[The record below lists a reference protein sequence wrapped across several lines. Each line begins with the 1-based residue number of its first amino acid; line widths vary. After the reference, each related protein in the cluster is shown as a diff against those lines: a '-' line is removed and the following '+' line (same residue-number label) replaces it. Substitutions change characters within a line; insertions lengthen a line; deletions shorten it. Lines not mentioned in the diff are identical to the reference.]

1 MNFLSMEYFLTVAAK
16 RNITKAAEELHI
28 TQQTL
33 SAHIAA
39 VEKRAGLQTDRP
51 QQSSAAHLCRRGISP
66 LRFRDLRK
74 LPGHVERVQ

>member
-39 VEKRAGLQTDRP
+39 VEKELACKLIVRSNPLQLTYAG
-51 QQSSAAHLCRRGISP
+51 
-66 LRFRDLRK
+66 
-74 LPGHVERVQ
+74 